1 MQTFTPL
8 VERGIAEGVSDMHIT
23 GGHPVI
29 FRKNGKILFVPK
41 VVFSPEKID
50 QLVTGFLTPRHM
62 SILQERF
69 SVDLALT
76 VAGTRLRINVFATSR
91 GLSIAARFLPTQVPS
106 LDGLNLHPALKKL
119 CTPDSGLVLFCG
131 PTGSG
136 KSTTIA
142 ALINVINQTKPG
154 HTITLED
161 PIEYLFR
168 SRNSFIQQR
177 ELGEH
182 FLSYR
187 QGLLDILREDPDV
200 IVVGE
205 LREPETIRLTLGAA
219 ESGHLVFGSLHASN
233 PEEAVYRICNSF
245 PLENQEFVRYQ
256 LASSL
261 IGVVCQK
268 LMVTPKARFRVPL
281 LSMMFSSPAIRNT
294 LRDNKIEQIENIME
308 MSREKDMFTF
318 DRYEKEFLRTRRQ
331 FTPPWECFG
340 TCTENSMEKEYVSP
354 LLAQAPKRGG
364 KGKAGMGQGYGEDS
378 GMLDL
383 EPSDQNVEEIIS
395 QIQSRGQQGGV

>member
-1 MQTFTPL
+1 MQVFTSL
-8 VERGIAEGVSDMHIT
+8 VQRGIAEGVSDMHIT

-29 FRKNGKILFVPK
+29 FRKNGKIIFVPK
-41 VVFSPEKID
+41 VIFSPEKID
-50 QLVTGFLTPRHM
+50 SLVVEFLSPRHM
-62 SILQERF
+62 HILQERF
-69 SVDLALT
+69 SVDFAVT
-76 VAGTRLRINVFATSR
+76 VAKTRLRINVFATSR
-91 GLSIAARFLPTQVPS
+91 GLSLAARFLPAQVPS
-106 LDGLNLHPALKKL
+106 LEGLNLHPSLKQL

-142 ALINVINQTKPG
+142 ALISLINQTRPG

-168 SRNSFIQQR
+168 SKNSFIQQR

-182 FLSYR
+182 FLSYQ

-245 PLENQEFVRYQ
+245 PLESQEFVRYQ

-268 LMVTPKARFRVPL
+268 LVVPHNVPFRVPL
-281 LSMMFSSPAIRNT
+281 LSIMFSSPAIRNT
-294 LRDNKIEQIENIME
+294 IRENKIEQIENIME

-318 DRYEKEFLRTRRQ
+318 SRYEKEFLRMRRNY
-331 FTPPWECFG
+331 TAPWECFG

-354 LLAQAPKRGG
+354 LLTRPARSRGG
-364 KGKAGMGQGYGEDS
+364 RTGRSGEYEEDT
-378 GMLDL
+378 GMLKL
-383 EPSDQNVEEIIS
+383 ESSDQNVEDIIT

>member
-1 MQTFTPL
+1 MKAFTSL
-8 VERGIAEGVSDMHIT
+8 VQRGLAEGVSDMHIT

-29 FRKNGKILFVPK
+29 FRKNGKIIFVPK
-41 VVFSPEKID
+41 VIFSPEKID
-50 QLVTGFLTPRHM
+50 TLVMEFLSPRHLE
-62 SILQERF
+62 ILQDRF
-69 SVDLALT
+69 SVDLAIT
-76 VAGTRLRINVFATSR
+76 EANTRLRLNVFATSR
-91 GLSIAARFLPTQVPS
+91 GLSIAARFLPAQVPS
-106 LDGLNLHPALKKL
+106 LEGLNLHPSLKKL
-119 CTPDSGLVLFCG
+119 CTPKSGLVLFCG

-142 ALINVINQTKPG
+142 ALINVINQTRPG
-154 HTITLED
+154 HIITLED

-168 SRNSFIQQR
+168 SKSSVIQQR

-182 FLSYR
+182 FLSYE

-245 PLENQEFVRYQ
+245 PLESQEFVRYQ

-261 IGVVCQK
+261 IGVICQK
-268 LMVTPKARFRVPL
+268 LVATPKARFRVPL
-281 LSMMFSSPAIRNT
+281 LSMMFNSSAIKNT
-294 LRDNKIEQIENIME
+294 IRESKIEQIENIME
-308 MSREKDMFTF
+308 MSREKDMYTF
-318 DRYEKEFLRTRRQ
+318 SRYEKEFLRMRQ
-331 FTPPWECFG
+331 HFTPPWECLEG
-340 TCTENSMEKEYVSP
+340 CTENSMEKEYISP
-354 LLAQAPKRGG
+354 LLTRPVRSRGTSTS
-364 KGKAGMGQGYGEDS
+364 AGYGEDTGRLNLGS
-378 GMLDL
+378 
-383 EPSDQNVEEIIS
+383 SDQNVEDIIS